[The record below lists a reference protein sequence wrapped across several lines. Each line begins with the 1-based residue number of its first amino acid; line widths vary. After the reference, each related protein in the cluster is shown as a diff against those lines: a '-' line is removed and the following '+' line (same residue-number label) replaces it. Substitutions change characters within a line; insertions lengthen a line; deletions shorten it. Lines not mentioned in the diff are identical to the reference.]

1 MQRNGPL
8 AAQGFAL
15 KPLSFKRG
23 LSRRTIPVIVQ
34 NTLPPKSFSTPEAT
48 AGKTFG
54 FLGRL
59 ESVTAVVVQLVTLFI
74 LMMVGNFSSINAEP
88 SQIDYSVRYSDS
100 SLVSLSLY
108 LDIKN
113 FCSKD

>member
-23 LSRRTIPVIVQ
+23 LSRQTTPVIVQ
-34 NTLPPKSFSTPEAT
+34 IRLQPESFSTPEAI

-54 FLGRL
+54 FPGRL
-59 ESVTAVVVQLVTLFI
+59 ESITAVVVQLVALFI
-74 LMMVGNFSSINAEP
+74 LMVVGTFSSAFVI
-88 SQIDYSVRYSDS
+88 R
-100 SLVSLSLY
+100 
-108 LDIKN
+108 
-113 FCSKD
+113 